1 MIYEIISKND
11 VPTSQMHIY
20 LKNKTGDDG
29 GIYPEVFNDLSIS
42 ESVNGL
48 YAFAIACVMTDNFTN
63 TSKFLKDYPS
73 KEVATLA
80 LIQYIKGVATTV
92 QLNNKCVNPLYNQL
106 EDIKQMGMSPTLLNL
121 DGDLFYKHYDTS
133 KYYSKEAADN
143 AEDSF
148 PYWVINTVKEITECT
163 EIVAPVIKNYELP
176 YYIQNI
182 SNEKVPIYDGI
193 SKSNNIIGYIPPS
206 GVEPVIEIKNGFGI
220 LGTSEKAY
228 VYLTDKVRPIKHVVD
243 LEELNIDSGTL
254 KFPDGEFDV
263 TCKKGCLI
271 VAGHGINN
279 HYTGIDELS
288 YHDGDTIHIKGLF
301 RNAGIIDDNTY
312 VQLHS
317 DCVTIKIPEEHRKK
331 NEILDQ
337 LVESIE
343 NKVDKEI
350 NDPQIFDNCKY
361 LVIIP
366 MASEEVATQAIT
378 KILNK
383 SPYNKAYID
392 IDLDDKV
399 TIVVYGDNESANVI
413 KVKKKILAVFGYK
426 ALVIE
431 YDKFYK

>member
-29 GIYPEVFNDLSIS
+29 GIYPEIFNDLSIS

-92 QLNNKCVNPLYNQL
+92 QLNNKCVNPLYNHL
-106 EDIKQMGMSPTLLNL
+106 DEIKQLGMSPTLLNL

-133 KYYSKEAADN
+133 KYFSKEAADE

-148 PYWVINTVKEITECT
+148 PYWVINTVKDIINCT
-163 EIVAPVIKNYELP
+163 EITKPSSKTFELP

-182 SNEKVPIYDGI
+182 SNERIPITNEIGKITND
-193 SKSNNIIGYIPPS
+193 NTIGYLPPS
-206 GVEPVIEIKNGFGI
+206 GTEPIIDIKNGYGV

-228 VYLTDKVRPIKHVVD
+228 IFLTDKVRPVRHVV
-243 LEELNIDSGTL
+243 ELNEFDTDSGTL

-263 TCKKGCLI
+263 VCKKGVLAI
-271 VAGHGINN
+271 GGYGINN
-279 HYTGIDELS
+279 HYKGLEDYS
-288 YHDGDTIHIKGLF
+288 YHGGDTIHIKGLF
-301 RNAGIIDDNTY
+301 HNTGIVENGIY
-312 VQLHS
+312 IALHS
-317 DCVTIKIPEEHRKK
+317 DMVTIKQPEDHTK
-331 NEILDQ
+331 NDNNYIEESNEQKNDFVDPEIFKD
-337 LVESIE
+337 
-343 NKVDKEI
+343 
-350 NDPQIFDNCKY
+350 CKY

-366 MASEEVATQAIT
+366 MPSEEAASNAIT

-383 SPYNKAYID
+383 SPYKKAYID

-399 TIVVYGDNESANVI
+399 TIVVYGDNESSNVI

-431 YDKFYK
+431 YNKFYK